1 MRKFR
6 LNLKEFFG
14 DIQTQLLDKD
24 MEVEY
29 ISLQDN
35 LSEEE
40 LYMILKELSKKLIE
54 DYMIKNQGKI
64 WHK

>member
-1 MRKFR
+1 
-6 LNLKEFFG
+6 
-14 DIQTQLLDKD
+14 

-54 DYMIKNQGKI
+54 DYMIENQGEWL

>member
-54 DYMIKNQGKI
+54 DYMIKNQGE
-64 WHK
+64 

>member
-40 LYMILKELSKKLIE
+40 ELYMILKELSKKLIE
-54 DYMIKNQGKI
+54 DYMIKNQGE
-64 WHK
+64 

>member
-14 DIQTQLLDKD
+14 DIQTQLLDKN

-54 DYMIKNQGKI
+54 DYMIKNQ
-64 WHK
+64 